1 MALDTSKFKQN
12 PLAASNASMV
22 KLQAESV
29 KQQMVSNHLLSDLV
43 SIQSQQLKL
52 QKQQMLLDKKKI
64 QASKFSRQEAS
75 IERMSS
81 GISKSVKGGPAKK
94 KGKVNPK
101 DLLKILGLGAL
112 AGGTAMIAS
121 NSDAIL
127 GLIANTLD
135 NVAGSID
142 NAEKKLREFGE
153 RAKKTYGQLRNLAT
167 PIDGFSAFGIGNM
180 AMGVTTA
187 KKMTALKDGAKVRG
201 AIRQG
206 VSNVVGKDGLIRN
219 SKDGLITKAKSGIQG
234 GVTSATPGVTRAL
247 DSVDDLAKT
256 PTAATKITPARIFGR
271 VREAFQPMGVGDP
284 SKSVAARFQRLVG
297 GGQGALGAAQGRVA
311 NTAKAIKQQSQLF
324 MQGITGANNATVLRT
339 AGRPFPNVARGA
351 GALGDEAGRFFRAGR
366 GIRTGVQNVASGK
379 ALQDLFSQLGK
390 LKAKS
395 ITGLSN
401 VFKALP
407 GQIGAMGKAA
417 AQLGKNFKTA
427 IANFDLGKAGI
438 QLGKVATRGGVA
450 TARSLPAVAKGTVG
464 ALKGAGG
471 LLKGGGKGLLGA
483 AKIGGAGLKRIPI
496 IGSLLSAGFGAMEA
510 NEEEMARLMKENNMS
525 REEVQAGLA
534 DGSLQKDKGKIVARS
549 AGAGIGA
556 GAGAVVGG
564 ILGSAL
570 GPIGTALGAAAGSW
584 LGENIGKFFAEPFAK
599 IFKGFNFGETFGPLL
614 DTFKVMTSGISDA
627 FGQIFAAFGGGGD
640 GEGEGEGFIG
650 AIKKAGE
657 IVAVLAKLSLKLLVP
672 TLQLVM
678 KGIELLVGGIKNVI
692 VGIVNGIKGMIDG
705 VMNLPFIGDQ
715 IRGALE
721 RGGGFLKAINE
732 FADQD
737 LSIKNE
743 AFGTGGGQL
752 PATGVGGGGGRP
764 ILTSGR
770 GWRWGKMHQGIDIGF
785 AGDRGGQPMY
795 LPRSAVVTD
804 ARAAGRGDA
813 GYGNSIYFTTDDG
826 VTHLYAH
833 MQRPTNLRIGQS
845 YKKGTFVGK
854 LGNTG
859 RSTAPHLHWETSRN
873 EADVGRGG
881 PGLKDPRK
889 FGYSL
894 NSPFSSTGA
903 AGVSSSMN
911 YGERSALTTTVATS
925 GNPLSNTL
933 RNMSGSVRGLQEQLN
948 RRTGLQADTGD
959 KMDLQAELLKAL
971 GVMGGGTAAAT
982 TASASNAGDGGTP
995 VASGTVAMFP
1005 TASPVRDGGHVFEVV
1020 N

>member
-52 QKQQMLLDKKKI
+52 QKQQLLLDKKKI

-81 GISKSVKGGPAKK
+81 GVSKSFKGPAK

-101 DLLKILGLGAL
+101 DLLKLLGLGAL
-112 AGGTAMIAS
+112 VGGTAAIAA
-121 NSDAIL
+121 NSGAIL

-187 KKMTALKDGAKVRG
+187 KKMTALRDGARVRG
-201 AIRQG
+201 AIGQG
-206 VSNVVGKDGLIRN
+206 LSNTGKAIG
-219 SKDGLITKAKSGIQG
+219 T
-234 GVTSATPGVTRAL
+234 GVTKTRAAIRGGITSSAPGVNKAL
-247 DSVDDLAKT
+247 TSIDDLART
-256 PTAATKITPARIFGR
+256 PTAATKITPGRIFGG
-271 VREAFQPMGVGDP
+271 VREALQPMGVGDP

-297 GGQGALGAAQGRVA
+297 AGGAAQGRVA
-311 NTAKAIKQQSQLF
+311 NTANAIRQQSQLF
-324 MQGITGANNATVLRT
+324 MQGITGANNATVLST

-351 GALGDEAGRFFRAGR
+351 GALGDEAGGFFRAGR
-366 GIRTGVQNVASGK
+366 GIRTGVQNIASGK
-379 ALQDLFSQLGK
+379 ALRDLTSNLGK

-395 ITGLSN
+395 ITSLSN

-407 GQIGAMGKAA
+407 GQIGAMGKAS
-417 AQLGKNFKTA
+417 AQLGKNVKTA
-427 IANFDLGKAGI
+427 IANFDLGRAGV

-450 TARSLPAVAKGTVG
+450 GVR
-464 ALKGAGG
+464 GAG
-471 LLKGGGKGLLGA
+471 KVLGA
-483 AKIGGAGLKRIPI
+483 APGAARAVGGALQRTGGGLMSAAKVGGAGLKRIPL

-510 NEEEMARLMKENNMS
+510 NDEEIARLMKENNMS
-525 REEVQAGLA
+525 REQVNAGLA

-599 IFKGFNFGETFGPLL
+599 IFKGFDFGKTFGPLV
-614 DTFKVMTSGISDA
+614 DTFKTMTSGIGEA
-627 FGQIFAAFGGGGD
+627 FGQIFAAFGGGE

-657 IVAVLAKLSLKLLVP
+657 VTAVLAKLSLKLLVP

-678 KGIELLVGGIKNVI
+678 KGIELLVGGIKNLI
-692 VGIVNGIKGMIDG
+692 VGAVNGIKGMIDG

-737 LSIKNE
+737 LSIKSD

-752 PATGVGGGGGRP
+752 PATGVGGGGGKP

-770 GWRWGKMHQGIDIGF
+770 GMRWGKMHEGIDIGF

-795 LPRSAVVTD
+795 LPRGAVITD
-804 ARAAGRGDA
+804 ARVAGRGDA
-813 GYGNSIYFTTDDG
+813 GYGNSVYFTTDDG

-833 MQRPTNLRIGQS
+833 MQRPTQLRIGQS

-859 RSTAPHLHWETSRN
+859 RSTAPHLHWETSKN

-894 NSPFSSTGA
+894 NSPFSSTGT

-911 YGERSALTTTVATS
+911 YGERSALTPTVAAAA

-948 RRTGLQADTGD
+948 RRTGLQGDTGD

-971 GVMGGGTAAAT
+971 GVMGGGGTAAA

-1020 N
+1020 S

>member
-52 QKQQMLLDKKKI
+52 QKQQLLLDKKKI
-64 QASKFSRQEAS
+64 QAAKFSGQEAS
-75 IERMSS
+75 IEKMSAV
-81 GISKSVKGGPAKK
+81 GVSKSAKGGPKK
-94 KGKVNPK
+94 KGKINPK
-101 DLLKILGLGAL
+101 DLLKLLGLGAL
-112 AGGTAMIAS
+112 VGGTAAIAA

-187 KKMTALKDGAKVRG
+187 KKMTALKDGARVRG
-201 AIRQG
+201 AIGRN
-206 VSNVVGKDGLIRN
+206 VSGGFKNTREFIGK
-219 SKDGLITKAKSGIQG
+219 
-234 GVTSATPGVTRAL
+234 GVTKTKDAIRGGIKSSGPGVTRAL
-247 DSVDDLAKT
+247 DRVDDLAKT
-256 PTAATKITPARIFGR
+256 PTAATKITPSRIFGR

-284 SKSVAARFQRLVG
+284 SKSVAARFQKLVG
-297 GGQGALGAAQGRVA
+297 AGGAAQGRVA

-351 GALGDEAGRFFRAGR
+351 GSLGDEAGSFFRAGR
-366 GIRTGVQNVASGK
+366 GIRTGVGNIASGK
-379 ALQDLFSQLGK
+379 ALQDLAANLGK

-407 GQIGAMGKAA
+407 GQIGAMGKAS
-417 AQLGKNFKTA
+417 AQLGKNIKTA

-450 TARSLPAVAKGTVG
+450 TAKTLPGVAKGAVG
-464 ALKGAGG
+464 AVKGAAG

-496 IGSLLSAGFGAMEA
+496 VGSLLSAGFGAMEA

-525 REEVQAGLA
+525 REQVQAGLA

-564 ILGSAL
+564 LLGSAL

-599 IFKGFNFGETFGPLL
+599 IFKGFDFGETFGPLV
-614 DTFKVMTSGISDA
+614 DTFKVMTSGISEA
-627 FGQIFAAFGGGGD
+627 FGQIFAAFGGGEG

-657 IVAVLAKLSLKLLVP
+657 VTAVLAKLSLKLLVP

-737 LSIKNE
+737 LSIKSD

-859 RSTAPHLHWETSRN
+859 RSTAPHLHWETSKN

-911 YGERSALTTTVATS
+911 YGERSALNPTVAAS

-948 RRTGLQADTGD
+948 RRTGLQNNETGD
-959 KMDLQAELLKAL
+959 RMDLQAELLKAL

-995 VASGTVAMFP
+995 IATGTVAMFP